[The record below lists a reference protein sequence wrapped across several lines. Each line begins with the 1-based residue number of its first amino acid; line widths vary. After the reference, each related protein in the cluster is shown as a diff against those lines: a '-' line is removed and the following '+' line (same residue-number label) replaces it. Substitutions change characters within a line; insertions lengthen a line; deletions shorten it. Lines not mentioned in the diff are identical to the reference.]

1 MTESLKQPKSLVTQI
16 IDETLDNLKTCP
28 EFDQTI
34 IDDLMRLAEN
44 GNLKKPQLVA
54 QSLKVTSQ
62 KNENF
67 RS

>member
-16 IDETLDNLKTCP
+16 IDETLDNLKTYQ
-28 EFDQTI
+28 EFDQSI
-34 IDDLMRLAEN
+34 IDDLRRLAEN

-62 KNENF
+62 KK
-67 RS
+67 